1 MIRIGILAVTERGN
15 MNGRLEQV
23 RRVMDELLS
32 QAPFSVVAFEL
43 VPDEPA
49 QIKRIL
55 RLWTD
60 RDRLEVIFTT
70 GSIRLTPRDHTPEA
84 TRELLEKEAPG
95 LAELIRRES
104 FQQNPLAALSRGV
117 AGLRGQTLIVNLPG
131 GPQGVRQALNAL
143 LPLLPTAVEQAT
155 GREIEVQGAEF

>member
-15 MNGRLEQV
+15 MNGRLEGV
-23 RRVMDELLS
+23 RKVLDELLNR
-32 QAPFSVVAFEL
+32 APFSVVAFEL

-60 RDRLEVIFTT
+60 RDRLEVVFTT

-104 FQQNPLAALSRGV
+104 FQQNPTAALSRGV
-117 AGLRGQTLIVNLPG
+117 AGLRGQSLIVNLPDS
-131 GPQGVRQALNAL
+131 PQEVRQALSAL

-155 GREIEVQGAEF
+155 GRGVEF

>member
-1 MIRIGILAVTERGN
+1 MIRIGILAVTDRGA

-23 RRVMDELLS
+23 RGVMDELLN
-32 QAPFSVVAFEL
+32 QAPYSVAAFEL

-55 RLWTD
+55 RLWAD
-60 RDRLEVIFTT
+60 RDRLEVVFTT

-95 LAELIRRES
+95 LAELIRREC
-104 FQQNPLAALSRGV
+104 FKHNPAAALSRGV
-117 AGLRGQTLIVNLPG
+117 AGLRGQSLIVNLPG
-131 GPQGVRQALNAL
+131 GPEGVRQALNAL
-143 LPLLPTAVEQAT
+143 LPLLPSAVKQAT
-155 GREIEVQGAEF
+155 GRALEVQQAEF